1 MSNFD
6 TDEQDEK
13 PLDPV
18 LEKVRRKMVR
28 LQIVSAGVMFISL
41 MAVLTAVV
49 YKVRHSPTPE
59 KAQTEAFS
67 IPSDQPR
74 AANVHLPAGFKV
86 TSTALSATQILFYG
100 TTAEGQSKAYVFDLA
115 IGRVVA
121 EVTVAQ

>member
-1 MSNFD
+1 MSNFE

-41 MAVLTAVV
+41 MAVFAAVV

-59 KAQTEAFS
+59 KAQSGVLS
-67 IPSDQPR
+67 IPSDQPMS
-74 AANVHLPAGFKV
+74 ATAHLPSGFKV
-86 TSTALSATQILFYG
+86 TSTALSGSQVLFFG
-100 TTAEGQSKAYVFDLA
+100 TTVDGQSKAYIFDLA
-115 IGRVVA
+115 VGRLVA
-121 EVTVAQ
+121 DVTVAQ

>member
-59 KAQTEAFS
+59 KAQTEGFS

-74 AANVHLPAGFKV
+74 AATVRLPAGFKV
-86 TSTALSATQILFYG
+86 TSTALSGTQILFYG
-100 TTAEGQSKAYVFDLA
+100 TTAEGQNKAYVFDLA

-121 EVTVAQ
+121 DVTVAQ

>member
-1 MSNFD
+1 MSNFE

-28 LQIVSAGVMFISL
+28 LQIVSAGVMFVSL
-41 MAVLTAVV
+41 MAVLAAVV

-74 AANVHLPAGFKV
+74 AATVRLPAGFKV
-86 TSTALSATQILFYG
+86 TSTALSGTQILFYG
-100 TTAEGQSKAYVFDLA
+100 TTADGQNKAYVFDLSV
-115 IGRVVA
+115 GRLVTD
-121 EVTVAQ
+121 VTVGQ

>member
-6 TDEQDEK
+6 TDEQEEK

-59 KAQTEAFS
+59 KAQTGAVS
-67 IPSDQPR
+67 IPSDQPSSATAR
-74 AANVHLPAGFKV
+74 LPAGFKV
-86 TSTALSATQILFYG
+86 TSTALSGTQILFFG
-100 TTAEGQSKAYVFDLA
+100 TTSDGQSKAYVFDLA
-115 IGRVVA
+115 IGRLVA
-121 EVTVAQ
+121 DVTVAQ

>member
-41 MAVLTAVV
+41 MAVLAAVV
-49 YKVRHSPTPE
+49 YKVRHSPAPE
-59 KAQTEAFS
+59 KAETGALS
-67 IPSDQPR
+67 IPSDQPVSATAR
-74 AANVHLPAGFKV
+74 LPAGFKV
-86 TSTALSATQILFYG
+86 TSTALSGTQVLFFG
-100 TTAEGQSKAYVFDLA
+100 TTADGQSKAYIFDLA
-115 IGRVVA
+115 VGRLVA
-121 EVTVAQ
+121 DVTVAQ